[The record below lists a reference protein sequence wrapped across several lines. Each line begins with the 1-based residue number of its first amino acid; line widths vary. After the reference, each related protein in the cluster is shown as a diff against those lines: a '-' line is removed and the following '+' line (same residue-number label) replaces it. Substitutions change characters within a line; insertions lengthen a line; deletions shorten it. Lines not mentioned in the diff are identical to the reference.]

1 MKAAALPRATF
12 RDVFAVREFR
22 ALWLS
27 VILSAAGD
35 RLALVALAVLVYD
48 RTRSPLLAA
57 LAYAAGYLPW
67 VIGGLFLA
75 DLADRRP
82 RRTVMV
88 ACDVVRAVFVA
99 AMTVPGV
106 PVAALVLLL
115 FAATMFASP
124 FESARSSITPGILP
138 GERYALGT
146 AVMQTSYLTAEV
158 LGAAAGGAVVTL
170 FGVRPSLLI
179 DAVTFVASGLLI
191 GLGTRARPAAARPDA
206 GQGSP
211 LARAAAGLRLVFGDR
226 ALRTLVLLGWLIVLY
241 TIPQGIA
248 APYAARLG
256 GGPVATGL
264 VLASTAAATAIAT
277 PLFSRFVSPG
287 RRSALMGPLAVAAG
301 ATLVLTALHPGLVIS
316 LVIFSA
322 AAASGA
328 YQLAVNTAF
337 VVRVPDERRAQAFG
351 IASMGIVVA
360 QGAAFVAAGAVAEV
374 VTPASVIA
382 VGGGIGAV
390 AAVALTFSWRRV
402 TSPQRTL
409 AGRQA
414 PGVPDDRP
422 PGEVV
427 AGEVVA
433 GEVMAREVMAREV
446 MAGEVVAGGRAIRSL
461 RSIRAVGLAE
471 PRHEPHG
478 PVTKPR
484 IPHKAM
490 HPARADRWPVGS
502 RPAGGIARRGRRRRR
517 PSRARSG
524 EHEPPDL

>member
-1 MKAAALPRATF
+1 MACIPRSPGRRRLTSTVKATPTPRATF

-22 ALWLS
+22 AVWSS

-82 RRTVMV
+82 RRSVMV
-88 ACDVVRAVFVA
+88 ACDAVRAVLVA
-99 AMTVPGV
+99 AMAVPGM

-124 FESARSSITPGILP
+124 FESARASITPGILP
-138 GERYALGT
+138 GEHYALGT
-146 AVMQTSYLTAEV
+146 AVIQTTYLTAEV
-158 LGAAAGGAVVTL
+158 AGAAVGGATVTL
-170 FGVRPSLLI
+170 LGVRPSLLI
-179 DAVTFVASGLLI
+179 DSVTFVVSGLLI
-191 GLGTRARPAAARPDA
+191 GLGTRARPAVARPGA
-206 GQGSP
+206 SPGSP
-211 LARAAAGLRLVFGDR
+211 LVRAAAGLRLVFGDR
-226 ALRTLVLLGWLIVLY
+226 ALRTLVLLGWLVVFY

-277 PLFSRFVSPG
+277 PLFSRFVSP
-287 RRSALMGPLAVAAG
+287 RRRLALMGPLAM
-301 ATLVLTALHPGLVIS
+301 ATCAILVLTALRPGLAVS

-322 AAASGA
+322 AAAAGT

-351 IASMGIVVA
+351 IASMGVVVA
-360 QGAAFVAAGAVAEV
+360 QGAAFVGAGAAAEV
-374 VTPASVIA
+374 VTPESVVA

-390 AAVALTFSWRRV
+390 AAFALTLSWRRV
-402 TSPQRTL
+402 TSPQR
-409 AGRQA
+409 
-414 PGVPDDRP
+414 PPRP
-422 PGEVV
+422 PRPPRGCPALGEPGHSRSGDVV
-427 AGEVVA
+427 VNGRPLLAPA
-433 GEVMAREVMAREV
+433 ARERYRHRN
-446 MAGEVVAGGRAIRSL
+446 RA
-461 RSIRAVGLAE
+461 GLAFMN
-471 PRHEPHG
+471 
-478 PVTKPR
+478 PV
-484 IPHKAM
+484 
-490 HPARADRWPVGS
+490 HPASRASLGRGRHLVPAADPCRPASRATWRAPRSGRNGGHPAGYKS
-502 RPAGGIARRGRRRRR
+502 RPS
-517 PSRARSG
+517 PSA
-524 EHEPPDL
+524 